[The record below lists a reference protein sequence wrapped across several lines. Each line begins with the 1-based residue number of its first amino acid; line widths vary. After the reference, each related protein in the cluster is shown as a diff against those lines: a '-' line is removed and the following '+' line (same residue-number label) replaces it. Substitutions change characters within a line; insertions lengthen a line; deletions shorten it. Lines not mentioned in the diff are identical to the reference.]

1 MGTSSL
7 PNALLA
13 VDTNVPLDLA
23 DGKEHV
29 LDAIAVIGRR
39 LKSGRLLLTPTA
51 FQELVYL
58 ADHAES
64 AADRRLA
71 ANALRGLANWRI
83 ELVNLVPVQHGIV
96 ERIAQR
102 VVEQGL
108 LPAEEFNDALI
119 LAEAALLGCDL
130 LLSSD
135 AHLREIDF
143 AQARRLVQGFD
154 VGAPVITSPREIVKR
169 FLPA

>member
-1 MGTSSL
+1 MGTPSL

-29 LDAIAVIGRR
+29 LDAITVIRRR

-71 ANALRGLANWRI
+71 AKALHGLASWRI

-102 VVEQGL
+102 LVERRL
-108 LPAEEFNDALI
+108 IPVEEFNDALI

-135 AHLREIDF
+135 AHLRGVEF
-143 AQARRLVQGFD
+143 EQAKAELLRFD
-154 VGAPVITSPREIVKR
+154 VEAPVIATPRELVRR
-169 FLPA
+169 FF